1 MKNGDPI
8 AGFAFDATNEQMGIK
23 EVTYNVVATQRL
35 FKLNE
40 PVYLFMSKDNNMLL
54 PHVNEEN
61 GTISFVCV
69 QQ

>member
-1 MKNGDPI
+1 MKPGDPI
-8 AGFAFDATNEQMGIK
+8 AGYTFDANSEEQGVK
-23 EVTYNVVATQRL
+23 EVKYTVITTQRL

-40 PVYLFMSKDNNMLL
+40 PAYLFMSKDNNMLL